1 MDILILALIAG
12 FILFRLYKVLGQ
24 DVGIKLS
31 QQPPAADDGKPPA
44 QKTAFKEKYN
54 DDVRGQLVEV
64 EKIDP
69 HFSQDEFLEG
79 AAKAFEMI
87 LGAVNTGDK
96 ETLKALL
103 SPKLFTQ
110 FDKLIDARE
119 KKNQTWDNTLVRIKS
134 AKIDDVEI
142 KDDSMV
148 FITVKIVS
156 DQILVTKDAKGKI
169 IEGDPDQI
177 EVLTDVV
184 TFSRD
189 ATSNDPNWMLVK
201 TTTND

>member
-31 QQPPAADDGKPPA
+31 QQPSATDDVKTSS

-54 DDVRGQLVEV
+54 DDVRVQLVEV

-69 HFSQDEFLEG
+69 HFSQDEFVEG
-79 AAKAFEMI
+79 ATKAFEMI

-103 SPKLFTQ
+103 APKLFTQ

-134 AKIDDVEI
+134 AKIDDVDI
-142 KDDSMV
+142 KDNSMV

-189 ATSNDPNWMLVK
+189 ATSDDPNWMLVK

>member
-31 QQPPAADDGKPPA
+31 QQSSAADDVKTSGK
-44 QKTAFKEKYN
+44 KTAFKEKYN
-54 DDVRGQLVEV
+54 DDVQVQLAEV
-64 EKIDP
+64 ARIDP
-69 HFSQDEFLEG
+69 QFQQDEFLEG
-79 AAKAFEMI
+79 ATKAFEMI
-87 LGAVNTGDK
+87 LEAVNKGDK
-96 ETLKALL
+96 DTLRALL
-103 SPKLFTQ
+103 APKLFTQ
-110 FDKLIDARE
+110 FDKLISARE
-119 KKNQTWDNTLVRIKS
+119 KKGQTWDNTLVRVKS
-134 AKIDDVEI
+134 TNIDDVEI
-142 KDDSMV
+142 KDGSMV

-189 ATSNDPNWMLVK
+189 ATSDDPNWMLVK